1 MKTSEQ
7 HAVKADSDD
16 GAGWDAL
23 LLRARRAP
31 GTPRPGGIAAMEVPE
46 ADFPKQD
53 FPGAAIAR
61 EGAGAAGQAQDGVD
75 VVSPSLL
82 DLYQPLLDIGPTVAV
97 AHLGQSLDGRI
108 ATASGASHYVTGE
121 QDILH
126 NHRMRALC
134 DAVLVGAGTVR
145 YDDPQLT
152 VRLCA
157 GTNPVRVVVDTER
170 RLDIGYH
177 VFQDGCAETLLL
189 TAEDNVGSDKA
200 AGKKA
205 LGKRHGLAEI
215 IGIPRLGQGLCPR
228 AIRKTLA
235 ARGLARLFIEG
246 GGITVSRF
254 LQAGGLDLLQ
264 VTIAPLII
272 GSGRMGISLPEVE
285 SLSEGIRPP
294 VRYFRIGGDLM
305 VECDLRD
312 CRS

>member
-1 MKTSEQ
+1 M
-7 HAVKADSDD
+7 VDRDD
-16 GAGWDAL
+16 DAAWQALLRIARQGVGVRNAGAGRSAAAPIRRKTAGLAQAPVPAPD
-23 LLRARRAP
+23 LR
-31 GTPRPGGIAAMEVPE
+31 
-46 ADFPKQD
+46 
-53 FPGAAIAR
+53 
-61 EGAGAAGQAQDGVD
+61 
-75 VVSPSLL
+75 
-82 DLYQPLLDIGPTVAV
+82 DLYLPMLEIGPTLAV

-145 YDDPQLT
+145 HDDPQLT

-157 GTNPVRVVVDTER
+157 GTNPVRIVVDTER

-177 VFQDGCAETLLL
+177 VFQDGCAETVLL
-189 TAEDNVGSDKA
+189 TAEDKVTGP
-200 AGKKA
+200 
-205 LGKRHGLAEI
+205 RHGNA
-215 IGIPRLGQGLCPR
+215 GVVGVARLGEGLCPR
-228 AIRKTLA
+228 SIREALA

-272 GSGRMGISLPEVE
+272 GSGRMGISLPEVS
-285 SLSEGIRPP
+285 SLADGIRPP
-294 VRYFRIGGDLM
+294 VRYFRFGADLM
-305 VECDLRD
+305 VECDLRSD
-312 CRS
+312 GG

>member
-7 HAVKADSDD
+7 HAACAGSDD
-16 GAGWDAL
+16 DAAWESL
-23 LLRARRAP
+23 LQLARHAP
-31 GTPRPGGIAAMEVPE
+31 GTLRQSGMSGAGFRAA
-46 ADFPKQD
+46 QT
-53 FPGAAIAR
+53 
-61 EGAGAAGQAQDGVD
+61 GAAGGADIA
-75 VVSPSLL
+75 SPSLIE
-82 DLYQPLLDIGPTVAV
+82 LYRPLLDIGPTAAI

-145 YDDPQLT
+145 HDDPQLT
-152 VRLCA
+152 VRLCR
-157 GTNPVRVVVDTER
+157 GQDPVRVVVDTER
-170 RLDIGYH
+170 RLDIGYL
-177 VFQDGCAETLLL
+177 VFQDDCADTLLL
-189 TAEDNVGSDKA
+189 TAEDKA
-200 AGKKA
+200 G
-205 LGKRHGLAEI
+205 GTRHGMAEV
-215 IGIPRLGQGLCPR
+215 IGIPRLGQGLCPS
-228 AIRKTLA
+228 AIRETLA
-235 ARGLARLFIEG
+235 ARGLNRLFIEG

-272 GSGRMGISLPEVE
+272 GSGRMGISLPEVS

-294 VRYFRIGGDLM
+294 VRYFRFGADLM

-312 CRS
+312 CRR

>member
-1 MKTSEQ
+1 MTISGQ
-7 HAVKADSDD
+7 HAASLGEDDDAAWHSLLRRAHAAPGTLRRSGLSGAGLRAAQSDTAD
-16 GAGWDAL
+16 GAG
-23 LLRARRAP
+23 
-31 GTPRPGGIAAMEVPE
+31 IAA
-46 ADFPKQD
+46 
-53 FPGAAIAR
+53 
-61 EGAGAAGQAQDGVD
+61 
-75 VVSPSLL
+75 PSLSE
-82 DLYQPLLDIGPTVAV
+82 LYLPLLDIGPTAAI

-152 VRLCA
+152 VRLCD
-157 GTNPVRVVVDTER
+157 GPDPVRVVVDTER

-177 VFQDGCAETLLL
+177 IFRDGCAETLLL
-189 TAEDNVGSDKA
+189 TAADKA
-200 AGKKA
+200 D
-205 LGKRHGLAEI
+205 GKRHGMAEV
-215 IGIPRLGQGLCPR
+215 IGVPRLGQGLCPKI
-228 AIRKTLA
+228 IREILA
-235 ARGLARLFIEG
+235 ARGLNRVFIEG

-272 GSGRMGISLPEVE
+272 GSGRMGISLPEVA
-285 SLSEGIRPP
+285 SLADGIRPP
-294 VRYFRIGGDLM
+294 VRYFRFGADLM

-312 CRS
+312 CRR